1 MEPIIVALIGV
12 VGSILVIL
20 VEKGRKENTRDHG
33 IVAIKLGEVKSTLA
47 DIDGE
52 VSRKLS
58 EVKIALENIDQD
70 VEHIELKLDGH
81 LRDHSFGGFG
91 TTDEYLSPELL
102 KKVRAKKS
110 KKKHVSKKR

>member
-12 VGSILVIL
+12 VGSVLVIL
-20 VEKGRKENTRDHG
+20 IERGRKENAKDHG
-33 IVAIKLGEVKSTLA
+33 EVSKKLSEVKLTLV

-52 VSRKLS
+52 VSRKLT
-58 EVKIALENIDQD
+58 EVKLALENIDQD